1 MCACVRLYVCARVYA
16 CCFACFF
23 VCVRTRDGT
32 RCDAEG
38 NLEPSEFEA
47 MMREELEHY
56 IENKASTPTYP
67 FKSLNRFL

>member
-1 MCACVRLYVCARVYA
+1 MRMRTFVCVCARA
-16 CCFACFF
+16 CACSFLFA
-23 VCVRTRDGT
+23 RTRDGT
-32 RCDAEG
+32 LCDAEG

-67 FKSLNRFL
+67 LKCFEDIH